1 MRTVLNEIDNRRPEG
16 RPSEE
21 VGTIMEK
28 TDGAMGKSRVGRA
41 VRRLQNAARR
51 AGLLKATSPTWIHPG
66 EDIGAAGDTVS
77 FSPLPVEHA
86 WRLTEWLE
94 EIAARGPAAPVSGGT
109 TNLTVNVGQINLV
122 IVEPKDDSIGPAA

>member
-1 MRTVLNEIDNRRPEG
+1 
-16 RPSEE
+16 
-21 VGTIMEK
+21 MEK
-28 TDGAMGKSRVGRA
+28 TDVAVGKSRVGRA
-41 VRRLQNAARR
+41 VRCLQNAARR
-51 AGLLKATSPTWIHPG
+51 AGLLKATSPSWIHPG

-86 WRLTEWLE
+86 WRLIEWLE
-94 EIAARGPAAPVSGGT
+94 EIAARGPTAPVSGGT